1 MSLRTFAHQL
11 SRAFTLALLV
21 SLGAC
26 GGSGSSSSTPPTT
39 DCTNPS
45 ASDQNGCAYVN
56 LADAPGNF
64 LTYTVNVT
72 GLTLTRADGTVVN
85 VLPNSTTVD
94 FAQYSDLSEF
104 LTLASMP
111 PGTYTSG
118 SITLD
123 YTNADIQMADT
134 NGNAVQVAPVDSSGN
149 AITTLTLAIDLDNTS
164 ALVLVPGVPRL
175 FQVDFDLA
183 ASNTVNLNG
192 SGEPATVTVQ
202 PFLSA
207 SVDPDLTNQIQV
219 RGPLATVDTT
229 DGEFTLGLRP
239 FYAISGDYGAM
250 RVFTSN
256 STVFDINQTTYSG
269 SAGITALAAA
279 GATTA
284 VVAKGTFDFTNHEF
298 QATEVDAGSS
308 VPGGTL
314 DAAEGVVLSRSGDDI
329 VLRGA
334 TLYRAGQTAIFRD
347 SVAVTLGTSTKV
359 HEVGSPKSSFDIS
372 DISVGQRLLVFG
384 TLTNTNPSSLALDA
398 SNGFAR
404 LQYTKFDG
412 TVNPAP
418 TATSMSVKVQFIEGR
433 PIAMFNFAG
442 TGTSTPNDA
451 NPGTYAVSGSSG
463 LFNGVNT
470 DDPVRV
476 WGFVTPFGSAPPD
489 FTATTVAD
497 YVDANGL
504 IAMSWPSPGSSNVFT
519 SMGSTSGVVVNLS
532 STPTPLVSELVQGG
546 VSTQLSTLSN
556 GAPTVQGT
564 ALGVGT
570 CTINMPSCALG
581 VYSILQ
587 NGTVQ
592 VHVTFAGF
600 LSDLTARLSAGAKV
614 RGFFAHGGFDGTTDT
629 MTAKQIAIVV
639 Q

>member
-1 MSLRTFAHQL
+1 MSFGTFAHQL
-11 SRAFTLALLV
+11 SRVFTFALLL

-26 GGSGSSSSTPPTT
+26 GGGSSSSSTTTPIT
-39 DCTNPS
+39 DCTSPS

-56 LADAPGNF
+56 LTDAPGDF
-64 LTYTVNVT
+64 LSYTVNVT
-72 GLTLTRADGTVVN
+72 GLTLTRADGTIVN
-85 VLPNSTTVD
+85 VLPNATTVD

-104 LTLASMP
+104 LSLASMP
-111 PGTYTSG
+111 PGSYTSG

-123 YTNADIQMADT
+123 YTNADIQVADT
-134 NGNAVQVAPVDSSGN
+134 NGNAVQVAPVNSNGN
-149 AITTLTLAIDLDNTS
+149 AITTLTLSIDLDNTA

-183 ASNTVNLNG
+183 ASNTVNLNV
-192 SGEPATVTVQ
+192 SGEPTTVTVQ

-207 SVDPDLTNQIQV
+207 SVDPNLTNQIQV
-219 RGPLATVDTT
+219 RGPLTTVDAS

-250 RVFTSN
+250 RIFTDSN
-256 STVFDINQTTYSG
+256 TVFDINQTAFSG

-279 GATTA
+279 GPTTA
-284 VVAKGTFDFTNHEF
+284 VIAKGTFDFTSHEF
-298 QATEVDAGSS
+298 QASEVDAGSS

-314 DAAEGVVLSRSGDDI
+314 DAAEGVILSRSGDDI

-359 HEVGSPKSSFDIS
+359 HEAGSPKSSFDIS

-384 TLTNTNPSSLALDA
+384 KLTNTSPSSLALDA
-398 SNGFAR
+398 SSGFAR

-412 TVNPAP
+412 TVNPTP
-418 TATSMSVKVQFIEGR
+418 TATSMSVNVQYIEGR
-433 PIAMFNFAG
+433 PVSMFSFAG

-451 NPGTYAVSGSSG
+451 NPSTYAVSSSSG

-470 DDPVRV
+470 GDPVRV
-476 WGFVTPFGSAPPD
+476 WGFATPFGSAPPD

-497 YVDANGL
+497 YVNANGL
-504 IAMSWPSPGSSNVFT
+504 IVMSWPSPGSTDVFT
-519 SMGSTSGVVVNLS
+519 SMSATSGLVLNLA
-532 STPTPLVSELVQGG
+532 STPPPPVSELVQGG
-546 VSTQLSTLSN
+546 VVTQLSHLSN
-556 GAPTVQGT
+556 GAPTVKGT
-564 ALGVGT
+564 LGVFA
-570 CTINMPSCALG
+570 IS
-581 VYSILQ
+581 Q

-592 VHVTFAGF
+592 VHVTLEGF
-600 LSDLTARLSAGAKV
+600 LSDLTARLSGGAKV
-614 RGFFAHGGFDGTTDT
+614 RAFFVHGGFDGNTDT
-629 MTAKQIAIVV
+629 MTAKQIAVVV